1 MLFSLFF
8 NYLIFVPRVKQS
20 ARKRTLRYSTG
31 SSNLVN
37 LDLEMGRSHEDVVTT
52 IDDDELERIR
62 SWAGFS
68 PSVKL
73 IAPSKSESPKLF
85 PLYRVVFFE
94 YLFRLGYKF
103 PFSELIQSVL
113 KVFNLSP
120 GQMLH
125 SFCRICSVIEENTQ
139 NWDAP
144 FSLD

>member
-85 PLYRVVFFE
+85 NFLYIELCFSNTFFVWAT
-94 YLFRLGYKF
+94 
-103 PFSELIQSVL
+103 S
-113 KVFNLSP
+113 
-120 GQMLH
+120 
-125 SFCRICSVIEENTQ
+125 
-139 NWDAP
+139 
-144 FSLD
+144 SLLAS